1 MGETKNF
8 VFYQNWRDF
17 IKGLS
22 SQADQLQL
30 MTAIIDYGVTGE
42 YDELAM
48 SPMVRN
54 TFNTMIKPAIDR
66 SQKNYADSVEYGKS
80 HGRPRTINDDKIRD
94 LFKKGMKADAIAK
107 ELGISV
113 TSVYHSDGWKNRK
126 G

>member
-54 TFNTMIKPAIDR
+54 TFNTMIKPAIYR

-126 G
+126 D

>member
-8 VFYQNWRDF
+8 VFYSDWRNF
-17 IKGLS
+17 IRGLS

-30 MTAIIDYGVTGE
+30 MTAIVDYGVTGE

-80 HGRPRTINDDKIRD
+80 HGRPRTINDDRIRD

>member
-80 HGRPRTINDDKIRD
+80 HGRPRTINDDRIRD

-126 G
+126 D

>member
-80 HGRPRTINDDKIRD
+80 HGRPRTINDDRIRD

>member
-80 HGRPRTINDDKIRD
+80 HGRPRTINDDRIRD

-126 G
+126 N

>member
-126 G
+126 D

>member
-30 MTAIIDYGVTGE
+30 MIAIIDYGVTGE

-126 G
+126 D